1 MIHNKKDVKNK
12 EIKKKQKI
20 DNDYCIIDQINYY
33 TFVDYVDT
41 EKMLINNFFYKSKK
55 YERLIYY
62 DMNKW
67 LTYLIDTYKNKKSMN
82 RSIWEQYKIDA
93 NRSVI
98 YINDKL
104 LYNVLDIKDY
114 IRKYKNIINV
124 YILIILTQVI
134 FVIPFTLI
142 QNNIMK
148 NKYILSELSSKDI
161 YKYSKYIKD
170 INKNNLYLCS
180 FTKKDIIIKII
191 KYLRIF
197 KLKKSNDKTISI
209 VKINIEFSFKKNK
222 YSIIKIKFIPVVL

>member
-1 MIHNKKDVKNK
+1 
-12 EIKKKQKI
+12 
-20 DNDYCIIDQINYY
+20 
-33 TFVDYVDT
+33 
-41 EKMLINNFFYKSKK
+41 
-55 YERLIYY
+55 
-62 DMNKW
+62 MNKW

-209 VKINIEFSFKKNK
+209 VKINIEFSFKKINILLLK
-222 YSIIKIKFIPVVL
+222 

>member
-209 VKINIEFSFKKNK
+209 VKKNIKFSFKKNK